1 MVTENPLKMR
11 LSAAVTVLLLAL
23 TLSALSAAANA
34 TGIYRWVDAEGTVHF
49 GDSPPPDRRAQ
60 QIEVRPPM
68 GDSPQADDAESVPE
82 QPVAP
87 DTMTEPGEGT
97 AGD

>member
-1 MVTENPLKMR
+1 MR
-11 LSAAVTVLLLAL
+11 PSAAVTVLLLAL
-23 TLSALSAAANA
+23 TLPGAANA

-49 GDSPPPDRRAQ
+49 GDSPPSDRRAKPVE
-60 QIEVRPPM
+60 IRPPM

-82 QPVAP
+82 QSVTP
-87 DTMTEPGEGT
+87 DTVTEPGEEA